1 VKNAFWM
8 IGAFAAGLGLL
19 AEAEAQE
26 TTVMPPPG
34 MAPAESSAATGS
46 VHAAKPPKS
55 GANPLSGWL
64 GNSSRP
70 SSANGSSTNGG
81 GMTITSD
88 RIEYDYKELVIAFD
102 EHVLVVDP
110 RFTMTCDRMLVF
122 LEGTNQ
128 IKRIICIGNVDGSQ
142 PDRHATCDKAVY
154 DHATGEIVMTGNP
167 VLTRGAD
174 RVVGTK
180 ITVYQ
185 NDSRVVVDGGGHI
198 FVSPE
203 TMKNRDI
210 KP

>member
-1 VKNAFWM
+1 VKHAIWI
-8 IGAFAAGLGLL
+8 IGAFIAGIGLL
-19 AEAEAQE
+19 AEAQE

-34 MAPAESSAATGS
+34 AVFPAPSAATGDDT
-46 VHAAKPPKS
+46 VHAGKAPKS
-55 GANPLSGWL
+55 GANPFFSLL
-64 GNSSRP
+64 GNSSKTNN
-70 SSANGSSTNGG
+70 AGGASTN

-102 EHVLVVDP
+102 AHVRVVDP

-128 IKRIICIGNVDGSQ
+128 IKRIICIGNVDGTQ
-142 PDRHATCDKAVY
+142 PDRHATCNKAVY
-154 DHATGEIVMTGNP
+154 EHDTGEIVMTGNP

-185 NDSRVVVDGGGHI
+185 NDQRMVVDGGRMNL
-198 FVSPE
+198 SPE
-203 TMKNRDI
+203 TMKNREI

>member
-1 VKNAFWM
+1 MKNAIWM
-8 IGAFAAGLGLL
+8 IGAFATGLGLL
-19 AEAEAQE
+19 AAAEAQE

-34 MAPAESSAATGS
+34 MAPPAATGT

-55 GANPLSGWL
+55 GANPLFGML
-64 GNSSRP
+64 GNSSKTN
-70 SSANGSSTNGG
+70 SADGSSTN

-102 EHVLVVDP
+102 EHVQVVDP

-128 IKRIICIGNVDGSQ
+128 IKRIICIGKVDGRQ

-154 DHATGEIVMTGNP
+154 EHATGEIVMTGNP

-185 NDSRVVVDGGGHI
+185 NDSRVVVEGGGHI